1 MRVLVT
7 VPSLGQEFGGPA
19 GKARDLTEILRDGG
33 TAARLV
39 GAGKS
44 DKEGVTALGELTRF
58 HATPVPRWTSP
69 LRRLVRGADVVHI
82 LGFRDPVGTL
92 AALEA
97 RRARVPYLLEP
108 TGMFRHRLRS
118 FRLKR
123 AFDGSLGRPV
133 LAGAAAVIATSEIEA
148 AELRDAGVP
157 RAQIRVR
164 ANGVRFDRFLPL
176 PERGTFRRHR
186 CIPENAPLV
195 LTIARIGAVKGLTTL
210 VGAAA
215 EVPGVHFVI
224 AGPDERDG
232 THDAVRA
239 ILDADGLE
247 DRVHILPEG
256 VWGEAKRRA
265 LADADVFCL
274 PSDFESFGTA
284 AAEAAGCS
292 LPVVTTST
300 CGVASLLD
308 PVCARIVP
316 PGEVRALA
324 GAIRDM
330 LQDPPQ
336 RDAAARSAAALRER
350 INWTNLVTAQMEI
363 YRRAIG

>member
-1 MRVLVT
+1 LRVLLT
-7 VPSLGQEFGGPA
+7 VPSLAREFGGPVD
-19 GKARDLTEILRDGG
+19 KARDLAETLRANATE
-33 TAARLV
+33 ARLV
-39 GAGKS
+39 GAGVS
-44 DKEGVTALGELTRF
+44 DEDGVTALGELGRF
-58 HATPVPRWTSP
+58 HATPIPRRISP
-69 LRRLVRGADVVHI
+69 LRGLVRGADVVHI

-97 RRARVPYLLEP
+97 RRVRVPYLLEP

-118 FRLKR
+118 FWFKR
-123 AFDGSLGRPV
+123 TFDGSLGRPV
-133 LAGAAAVIATSEIEA
+133 LDGAAAVIATSEIEA

-157 RAQIRVR
+157 SAQIRVR

-176 PERGTFRRHR
+176 PERGNFRRHR

-215 EVPGVHFVI
+215 ELPGVHVVI

-256 VWGEAKRRA
+256 VWGEPKRRA

-284 AAEAAGCS
+284 AAEAAGCG
-292 LPVVTTST
+292 LLVVTTST
-300 CGVASLLD
+300 CGVAPLLD
-308 PVCARIVP
+308 PVCARVVP
-316 PGEVRALA
+316 AGDSRALA
-324 GAIRDM
+324 DAIMDLLRN
-330 LQDPPQ
+330 PPV
-336 RDAAARSAAALRER
+336 RDAAARSGAALRER
-350 INWTNLVTAQMEI
+350 IDWTNLVTEQLKI
-363 YRRAIG
+363 YRRVIG